1 MREIIQDQLL
11 KEWEGERMKQ
21 VAELCK
27 WEKHMNSICSDHAR
41 LSVEN
46 FTDLALP
53 PMEFQYINHSQVCV
67 ILYISGPEMAK

>member
-1 MREIIQDQLL
+1 MREVLQVHLFREMKEERKKQL
-11 KEWEGERMKQ
+11 
-21 VAELCK
+21 AELQK

-53 PMEFQYINHSQVCV
+53 PMKFQYINHSRVSV
-67 ILYISGPEMAK
+67 MLFILCGR